1 MNILLSITGQDF
13 DNGRVCLPI
22 YSTFTYTADLF
33 LQYDEET
40 DEEKELAHV
49 PVPSVCPVEDCNDR
63 IISVDRQLRVLF
75 KEFQD
80 TVRSHGPESG
90 VVARKEIN
98 ICIYIKSQRM
108 RSKCREDAQ
117 KNGWPIDTDFKHL
130 PDRVLP
136 MKEELR
142 HLLFIEGI
150 YSKNPILRQFI
161 KDVERKTSS
170 TGENA
175 LKKLMSQTLIKT
187 PGDEFMNSRPG

>member
-1 MNILLSITGQDF
+1 M
-13 DNGRVCLPI
+13 
-22 YSTFTYTADLF
+22 YSMITYTADLF

-40 DEEKELAHV
+40 DGEKELTHV
-49 PVPSVCPVEDCNDR
+49 RVPSVCPVEDCNDR
-63 IISVDRQLRVLF
+63 MVHADRRLRILY
-75 KEFQD
+75 KDFQD
-80 TVRSHGPESG
+80 AIRSHGPESG
-90 VVARKEIN
+90 AVARKEIN
-98 ICIYIKSQRM
+98 ICIYIKSQWT

-117 KNGWPIDTDFKHL
+117 KNGWPIDTDFKRL

-161 KDVERKTSS
+161 KDVEQKTSS